1 MHSTQR
7 GNVPII
13 SSTHSYLAMKR
24 F

>member
-1 MHSTQR
+1 VHSTQR